1 MYKKLIAMAVSL
13 AMVFSTA
20 APAFASADAE
30 AAEGTMLP
38 AVSLNPYM
46 PQGTVIPE
54 IPEETETLPEEP
66 EAPVLEP
73 EQPEV
78 PEVPETPEEP

>member
-46 PQGTVIPE
+46 PQGTEIPE
-54 IPEETETLPEEP
+54 IPEETET
-66 EAPVLEP
+66 
-73 EQPEV
+73 
-78 PEVPETPEEP
+78 